1 LGTSPRAGSDD
12 LLRLFDLPS
21 GRVYVDSA
29 SYGLPPKATIAA
41 LEEALDQWR
50 TGSADWIVDWDPA
63 GDDCRALIAEILSV
77 PTDEIAL
84 LPAVSAG
91 VAALAASLRPSDEVV
106 IPADEFNS
114 LLLPF
119 LVAERHRGVRVR
131 RVPFEGLADS
141 VTEETTVVATSH
153 VRSNGGAVQDLDA
166 VSEAAKAHGALLA
179 VDATHSAGIVPLEIQ
194 RRGLDVVYLA
204 AYKHLLCPRG
214 VAFMRVARE
223 HLHRLQPYAASWR
236 STASPYSTYYG
247 GSLDELASGAA
258 QFDLSL
264 AWHAW
269 VGARESLRFLLSV
282 AEEERR
288 SWCVGLASRL
298 AEHLDVAPTGSS
310 VLGIPV
316 EGEVREVRD
325 LLQSAGVVASM
336 PLGQVRVSF
345 HVYNQTVDVDTV
357 ASVLR
362 DHVVRRAGSAFS
374 KS

>member
-1 LGTSPRAGSDD
+1 M
-12 LLRLFDLPS
+12 
-21 GRVYVDSA
+21 
-29 SYGLPPKATIAA
+29 
-41 LEEALDQWR
+41 
-50 TGSADWIVDWDPA
+50 
-63 GDDCRALIAEILSV
+63 AEILSV

-119 LVAERHRGVRVR
+119 LVAERYRGVRVR

-141 VTEETTVVATSH
+141 VTEQTTVVATSH

-214 VAFMRVARE
+214 VAFMRLARE

-236 STASPYSTYYG
+236 STASPYASYYG
-247 GSLDELASGAA
+247 GSLDDLASGAA

-269 VGARESLRFLLSV
+269 VGARESLRFLSSV

-288 SWCVGLASRL
+288 SWSVGLASRL
-298 AEHLDVAPTGSS
+298 AEHLDIPPTGSS

-316 EGEVREVRD
+316 EGEDREVRD
-325 LLQSAGVVASM
+325 LLQSATPTTNRRQIDHLICHGCERGVEPSCVGLSTERGRREEAGRSDEDRHRVGGVSCGCCRVLC
-336 PLGQVRVSF
+336 LGGVFDKPRVC
-345 HVYNQTVDVDTV
+345 
-357 ASVLR
+357 
-362 DHVVRRAGSAFS
+362 
-374 KS
+374 